1 MLTFQGEG
9 LELDIQRRRHPMW
22 EWLLSHPI
30 RPEAAFLAEMIA
42 PLAVNPVYLTAPFFW
57 MFLLGQVFSIG
68 QAILGGIA
76 IGLVVAFAAACL
88 NKTIELCAM
97 LRLSVR
103 SRGALLGFLSWLGY
117 AALLIPLFTFGKP
130 AIVATAAG
138 WLYPV
143 SQWLHPPW
151 LAWMLGIWGSA
162 GPSLGNAILT
172 GCAFGGLL
180 LAGCVALSSWGT
192 KKGLEGGFDSI
203 TRAPRMLD
211 LAQRPRFGRDPL
223 YRKELL
229 WFWRD
234 RGAVVQAVLIPLTV
248 AAMQA
253 FNLRQVVE
261 AAGHQWNSL
270 CALAIICGTYF
281 LIILGPR
288 SLASEGPALWM
299 ALTWP
304 RGLEDLLKAKARLW
318 WFLSS
323 AIVGAVLIFVVT
335 RFPAD
340 SWKVA
345 LVAAGW
351 WFFGRSL
358 AEKSVTLVNAP
369 SSSGEAEP
377 VSRSRQ
383 WTAMLGTLA
392 FGSGVMSQNWHLAI
406 IGIVFSSLT
415 AAAMWQ
421 NLRARLPFLYDP
433 WSEKFPTP
441 PTLMHAMIAIACMV
455 EGVAVLS
462 ALVLG
467 FGGPDKL
474 FIGQAIAYGAG
485 AAVTFVIMHRFL
497 ARRGVSFRTIWNWP
511 PEGETSSKIARW
523 FRQVGMAGSWR
534 AAGAGA
540 VAGVVLGLLAILYGL
555 VLQQIPD
562 IAKVLHQHAE
572 VLRNAQGARLFL
584 ALMAVVFAPV
594 AEEYLFRG
602 MLYRA
607 LDREWGGWRAL
618 VGSAVFFAIYHP
630 PLSWVPVFCV
640 GFVNAWLFKH
650 TGRLAPCVCCHMVY
664 NAIVVFTT

>member
-1 MLTFQGEG
+1 M
-9 LELDIQRRRHPMW
+9 
-22 EWLLSHPI
+22 
-30 RPEAAFLAEMIA
+30 
-42 PLAVNPVYLTAPFFW
+42 
-57 MFLLGQVFSIG
+57 
-68 QAILGGIA
+68 
-76 IGLVVAFAAACL
+76 
-88 NKTIELCAM
+88 
-97 LRLSVR
+97 
-103 SRGALLGFLSWLGY
+103 
-117 AALLIPLFTFGKP
+117 
-130 AIVATAAG
+130 ATAAG
-138 WLYPV
+138 WLYPAA
-143 SQWLHPPW
+143 QWLHPPW
-151 LAWMLGIWGSA
+151 LAWAVGSWSSG
-162 GPSLGNAILT
+162 GPNLANAILA
-172 GCAFGGLL
+172 GCGLSGLL
-180 LAGCVALSSWGT
+180 LAGCIALSAWGT
-192 KKGLEGGFDSI
+192 KRGLEGGFDSI
-203 TRAPRMLD
+203 KRAPRMLD
-211 LAQRPRFGRDPL
+211 LAKRPRFGRDPL

-288 SLASEGPALWM
+288 SLASEGPALWL

-323 AIVGAVLIFVVT
+323 AIVGAVLIFVVV
-335 RFPAD
+335 RFPGD

-358 AEKSVTLVNAP
+358 AEKSVTLVSAP
-369 SSSGEAEP
+369 SSSGEPEP
-377 VSRSRQ
+377 ISRSRQ

-433 WSEKFPTP
+433 WSERFPTP

-455 EGVAVLS
+455 EGVAILS
-462 ALVLG
+462 ALVTG
-467 FGGPDKL
+467 FGGPKSL
-474 FIGQAIAYGAG
+474 FMGQAIAYGAG
-485 AAVTFVIMHRFL
+485 AAVTFAIMHRFL
-497 ARRGVSFRTIWNWP
+497 ARRGVSFGTIWYWP
-511 PEGETSSKIARW
+511 PEHESPSKIARTLQEAGLMSSW
-523 FRQVGMAGSWR
+523 TAGVVG
-534 AAGAGA
+534 
-540 VAGVVLGLLAILYGL
+540 VCVGVVLGVLAIAYTSILWH
-555 VLQQIPD
+555 VPE
-562 IAKVLHQHAE
+562 IAKLLHQHADT
-572 VLRNAQGARLFL
+572 LRNVHGARLCL
-584 ALMAVVFAPV
+584 GLMAIVFAPM

-630 PLSWVPVFCV
+630 PLAWVPVFGV
-640 GFVNAWLFKH
+640 GLVNAYLYKH
-650 TGRLAPCVCCHMVY
+650 TGRLAPCVFCHMAY
-664 NAIVVFTT
+664 NALVVLTS